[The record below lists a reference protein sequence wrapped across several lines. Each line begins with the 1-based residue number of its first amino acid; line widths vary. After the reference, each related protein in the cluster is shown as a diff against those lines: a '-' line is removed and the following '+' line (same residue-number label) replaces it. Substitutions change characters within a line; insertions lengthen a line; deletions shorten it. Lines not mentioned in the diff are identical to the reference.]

1 MRYQGSGDHGADTPT
16 WYTRWLMAPDA
27 PHRRPGRPVADAP
40 IERLLAHPE
49 EVARN
54 WMFALLSQVEL
65 HEAPRLVTEPFTRDG
80 PRVCDAALRALAEE
94 SDLRR
99 LERDG
104 ALWPLVSR
112 VGEMTGSAAP
122 AHVLTAV
129 DALHD
134 VLWTELRRELHGAA
148 DPDLVADLAARLTRV
163 CALIRDAGLVR
174 AGGGPGLESVRPV
187 GGPAMRGGER
197 RGAGI
202 VPPPA
207 APAGQAGPEPVVGGS
222 GAPVGG
228 AAASG
233 APAREAPAGEGA
245 SPAPGAPVV
254 PPTPAAPAGGAL
266 VGGDASSAVGAIGDG
281 PPSEPMPSAES
292 APGAS
297 ERAAGPGGASRAP
310 GRPSPLWVEAL
321 EDEIQAATASF
332 APLSVLLAEME
343 DAERIA
349 ASAGPERADEAFGE
363 FALAVRRALRRQDIL
378 VQETASRAWVIA
390 RDTARAGAHSLGAR
404 IAESVGETTS
414 QGGSPLVASVG
425 VAVLGEDGIDCAQL
439 MEAAEEARFAASARG
454 IEVSRR
460 MR

>member
-1 MRYQGSGDHGADTPT
+1 
-16 WYTRWLMAPDA
+16 MAPDA

-65 HEAPRLVTEPFTRDG
+65 HEAPGLVTEPFTRDG

-99 LERDG
+99 LEPDG

-112 VGEMTGSAAP
+112 VGEMTGSLAAG
-122 AHVLTAV
+122 HVLTAV

-134 VLWTELRRELHGAA
+134 VLWIELRRELRGAA

-163 CALIRDAGLVR
+163 CALIRDAGLTR
-174 AGGGPGLESVRPV
+174 AGGGPGLESVRGV
-187 GGPAMRGGER
+187 GAAPMRSGER
-197 RGAGI
+197 RGVGMPPPS
-202 VPPPA
+202 VPPG
-207 APAGQAGPEPVVGGS
+207 PAGAAGVAQAPGEPGVDVPVRSEVDGPASSGVPVPPEAAEPP
-222 GAPVGG
+222 APEV
-228 AAASG
+228 AVP
-233 APAREAPAGEGA
+233 APSAEAPA
-245 SPAPGAPVV
+245 P
-254 PPTPAAPAGGAL
+254 PAG
-266 VGGDASSAVGAIGDG
+266 
-281 PPSEPMPSAES
+281 PPAQDEPPAQ
-292 APGAS
+292 PGAS
-297 ERAAGPGGASRAP
+297 DVAAGAPPP
-310 GRPSPLWVEAL
+310 GRPAPLWVEAL
-321 EDEIQAATASF
+321 EDEIRAAKASF
-332 APLSVLLAEME
+332 APLSLLLAEME

-349 ASAGPERADEAFGE
+349 TAAGAERAGEAFSE

-378 VQETASRAWVIA
+378 VQETSARAWVIA
-390 RDTARAGAHSLGAR
+390 RETARAGAHSLGAR

-414 QGGSPLVASVG
+414 VGGSPLVASVG

>member
-1 MRYQGSGDHGADTPT
+1 
-16 WYTRWLMAPDA
+16 MAPDA

-112 VGEMTGSAAP
+112 VGEMTGSPTAA
-122 AHVLTAV
+122 HILTAV

-134 VLWTELRRELHGAA
+134 VLWTELRRELRGAA

-163 CALIRDAGLVR
+163 CALIRDAGLAR

-197 RGAGI
+197 RGGGLM
-202 VPPPA
+202 PPE
-207 APAGQAGPEPVVGGS
+207 APAGPAAGSSAREPVVGGS
-222 GAPVGG
+222 QVSETRESAPQAGDAPVGPPEPGAEPSTAGGGGLIGGEPASAPASSREPVSSSEPASCSEPSSSSSSSEPAPAADEPG
-228 AAASG
+228 AAA
-233 APAREAPAGEGA
+233 
-245 SPAPGAPVV
+245 
-254 PPTPAAPAGGAL
+254 AAP
-266 VGGDASSAVGAIGDG
+266 DRG
-281 PPSEPMPSAES
+281 P
-292 APGAS
+292 
-297 ERAAGPGGASRAP
+297 
-310 GRPSPLWVEAL
+310 PLWVEAL
-321 EDEIQAATASF
+321 EDEIQAAKASF
-332 APLSVLLAEME
+332 APLSLLLAEME

-349 ASAGPERADEAFGE
+349 ASAGPERAGEAFGE

-404 IAESVGETTS
+404 IAESVGDTSS

>member
-1 MRYQGSGDHGADTPT
+1 
-16 WYTRWLMAPDA
+16 MAPDA

-65 HEAPRLVTEPFTRDG
+65 HEAPGLVTEPFTRDG

-99 LERDG
+99 LEPDG

-112 VGEMTGSAAP
+112 VGEMTGSAA
-122 AHVLTAV
+122 AGHVLTAV

-134 VLWTELRRELHGAA
+134 VLWIELRRELRGAA

-163 CALIRDAGLVR
+163 CALIRDAGLARV
-174 AGGGPGLESVRPV
+174 GGGPGLGSVRRVPPAPLQSGEWRGV
-187 GGPAMRGGER
+187 GMPPPSGPPESGSPAA
-197 RGAGI
+197 GAGAGDESLI
-202 VPPPA
+202 EEPLRVQEPPPA
-207 APAGQAGPEPVVGGS
+207 GGPPRMEELPVEQPPVEQPPVEEP
-222 GAPVGG
+222 PVQGPP
-228 AAASG
+228 
-233 APAREAPAGEGA
+233 PARE
-245 SPAPGAPVV
+245 SPAPAAPPSSPGAP
-254 PPTPAAPAGGAL
+254 P
-266 VGGDASSAVGAIGDG
+266 SS
-281 PPSEPMPSAES
+281 
-292 APGAS
+292 PGA
-297 ERAAGPGGASRAP
+297 PPPP
-310 GRPSPLWVEAL
+310 GRPAALWVEAL
-321 EDEIQAATASF
+321 ADEIRAAKASF
-332 APLSVLLAEME
+332 APLSLLLAEME

-349 ASAGPERADEAFGE
+349 AAAGPERAGEAFSE

-378 VQETASRAWVIA
+378 VQETPSRAWVIA
-390 RDTARAGAHSLGAR
+390 RETARAGAHSLGAR
-404 IAESVGETTS
+404 IAEAVGETPS
-414 QGGSPLVASVG
+414 VGGSPLVASVG

>member
-1 MRYQGSGDHGADTPT
+1 
-16 WYTRWLMAPDA
+16 MAPDA

-40 IERLLAHPE
+40 IERLLSHPE

-65 HEAPRLVTEPFTRDG
+65 HEAPGLVTEPFTRDA

-94 SDLRR
+94 SDLWR

-122 AHVLTAV
+122 GHVLTAV

-134 VLWTELRRELHGAA
+134 VLWTELRRELRGAA

-163 CALIRDAGLVR
+163 CALIRDAGLTR
-174 AGGGPGLESVRPV
+174 AGGGPGLESVRRV
-187 GGPAMRGGER
+187 GAPSMRGAERHGGGTVPPAERAAAVEEPPGARAAWVGE
-197 RGAGI
+197 GAA
-202 VPPPA
+202 PPA
-207 APAGQAGPEPVVGGS
+207 APPEP
-222 GAPVGG
+222 AT
-228 AAASG
+228 
-233 APAREAPAGEGA
+233 E
-245 SPAPGAPVV
+245 
-254 PPTPAAPAGGAL
+254 TPAPAGGG
-266 VGGDASSAVGAIGDG
+266 VVEEE
-281 PPSEPMPSAES
+281 PPAEPSAGREPP
-292 APGAS
+292 AA
-297 ERAAGPGGASRAP
+297 ERAAETRGEAGAAESQGEPGAAGAAPSRGA
-310 GRPSPLWVEAL
+310 PLWVEAL
-321 EDEIQAATASF
+321 EDEIEAAKASF
-332 APLSVLLAEME
+332 APLSLLLAEME

-349 ASAGPERADEAFGE
+349 ASAGTDRAGEAFGE

-378 VQETASRAWVIA
+378 VQETSSRAWVIA
-390 RDTARAGAHSLGAR
+390 RGTARAGAHSLGAR

-414 QGGSPLVASVG
+414 VGGSPLVASVG

>member
-1 MRYQGSGDHGADTPT
+1 
-16 WYTRWLMAPDA
+16 MAPDA

-40 IERLLAHPE
+40 IERLLSHPE

-65 HEAPRLVTEPFTRDG
+65 HEAPGLVTEPFTRDA

-94 SDLRR
+94 SDLWR

-134 VLWTELRRELHGAA
+134 VLWTELRRELRGAA

-163 CALIRDAGLVR
+163 CALIRDAGLAR
-174 AGGGPGLESVRPV
+174 AGGGPGLESVRSP
-187 GGPAMRGGER
+187 GGTPMRGAER
-197 RGAGI
+197 PGGGTVPSAAGPETPKPAGGT
-202 VPPPA
+202 VVDEERQAAAPEPEPEPAPEPEAEPPA
-207 APAGQAGPEPVVGGS
+207 AKPAALAEGEP
-222 GAPVGG
+222 GAT
-228 AAASG
+228 G
-233 APAREAPAGEGA
+233 APARGA
-245 SPAPGAPVV
+245 
-254 PPTPAAPAGGAL
+254 
-266 VGGDASSAVGAIGDG
+266 
-281 PPSEPMPSAES
+281 
-292 APGAS
+292 
-297 ERAAGPGGASRAP
+297 
-310 GRPSPLWVEAL
+310 PLWVEAL
-321 EDEIQAATASF
+321 EDEIQAAKASF
-332 APLSVLLAEME
+332 APLSLLLAEME

-349 ASAGPERADEAFGE
+349 TSAGTDRAGEAFGE
-363 FALAVRRALRRQDIL
+363 FALAVRRALRHQDIL
-378 VQETASRAWVIA
+378 VQETSSRAWVIA
-390 RDTARAGAHSLGAR
+390 RETARAGAHSLGAR
-404 IAESVGETTS
+404 IAESVGETS
-414 QGGSPLVASVG
+414 SVAGSPLVASVG

-439 MEAAEEARFAASARG
+439 LEAAEEARFAASARG

>member
-1 MRYQGSGDHGADTPT
+1 
-16 WYTRWLMAPDA
+16 MAPDA

-40 IERLLAHPE
+40 IERLLSHPE

-65 HEAPRLVTEPFTRDG
+65 HEAPGLVTEPFTRDA
-80 PRVCDAALRALAEE
+80 PRVIDAALRALAEE
-94 SDLRR
+94 SDLWR

-112 VGEMTGSAAP
+112 VGEMTGSASP

-134 VLWTELRRELHGAA
+134 VLWTELRRELRGAA

-174 AGGGPGLESVRPV
+174 AGGGPGLEPVRARGGASTRGAETLGGGTVPPAGRAGTAGRAATVEETAGARPV
-187 GGPAMRGGER
+187 WVGE
-197 RGAGI
+197 GA
-202 VPPPA
+202 PPA
-207 APAGQAGPEPVVGGS
+207 APPEP
-222 GAPVGG
+222 
-228 AAASG
+228 AAET
-233 APAREAPAGEGA
+233 PPPAGGGVVEVEPSVEPEPSADEPAAEPESG
-245 SPAPGAPVV
+245 PGAPGAA
-254 PPTPAAPAGGAL
+254 TGGATE
-266 VGGDASSAVGAIGDG
+266 GGTSGRGA
-281 PPSEPMPSAES
+281 
-292 APGAS
+292 
-297 ERAAGPGGASRAP
+297 
-310 GRPSPLWVEAL
+310 PLWVEAL
-321 EDEIQAATASF
+321 EDEIQAAKASF
-332 APLSVLLAEME
+332 APLSLLLAEME

-349 ASAGPERADEAFGE
+349 VSAGADRAGEAFGE

-378 VQETASRAWVIA
+378 VQETSSRAWVIA
-390 RDTARAGAHSLGAR
+390 RGTARAGAHSLGAR
-404 IAESVGETTS
+404 IAESVGETS
-414 QGGSPLVASVG
+414 SVGGSPLVASVG